1 MDGRTQIKNAL
12 VIGHSENAEYITMTS
27 NFHGII
33 TPRSENFQ
41 VNGAKFF
48 NYDQPGH
55 AALGSCSHCFHPA
68 STDSGA
74 RTISFS

>member
-48 NYDQPGH
+48 NYD
-55 AALGSCSHCFHPA
+55 
-68 STDSGA
+68 
-74 RTISFS
+74 